1 MLENVST
8 ENVLFIDIETAP
20 AAKQYD
26 LLPEPFRELWHE
38 KFQRQLKEGETIE
51 EQFFNNAG
59 IYAEFGKV
67 ICISAGMLKKD
78 DNGMQKL
85 RIRSFAGNEEHAVL
99 SGFADM
105 LNKHYSNIEKYCFC
119 GHNINEFDI
128 PYLCRRML
136 VNGIGLPVLLDIGG
150 LKPWQIKN
158 IDTMQHW
165 KFGDYKS
172 YTSLK
177 LLAALFNIPTPKD
190 DISGKDV
197 GRVYWHEENLERIK
211 IYCQKDVLTVAQL
224 LLRFRG
230 LPLLTELQV
239 EFIN

>member
-26 LLPEPFRELWHE
+26 LLPEIFQELWHD
-38 KFQRQLKEGETIE
+38 KFSRHLKEGEKIE

-78 DNGMQKL
+78 DSNVQKL
-85 RIRSFAGNEEHAVL
+85 RIRSFSGNDEAAVL
-99 SGFADM
+99 SNFAEM
-105 LNKHYSNIEKYCFC
+105 LNKHYSNVEKYLFC

-128 PYLCRRML
+128 PFLCRRML
-136 VNGIGLPVLLDIGG
+136 VNSIRLPSLLDIGG

-158 IDTMQHW
+158 IDTLQHW

-224 LLRFRG
+224 LMRFKG
-230 LPLLTELQV
+230 LPLITEQQV

>member
-1 MLENVST
+1 MLENVVP
-8 ENVLFIDIETAP
+8 ENALFIDIETAP
-20 AAKQYD
+20 VAATFED
-26 LLPEPFRELWHE
+26 LNDDFKSLWTD
-38 KFQRQLKEGETIE
+38 KFTRQLKEHETIE

-67 ICISAGMLKKD
+67 ICISVGYIHKEGVHKT
-78 DNGMQKL
+78 L
-85 RIRSFAGNEEHAVL
+85 RIRSFAGDNENEVL
-99 SGFADM
+99 RDFAEV
-105 LNKHYSNIEKYCFC
+105 LNKYYFNADKFYFC

-136 VNGIGLPVLLDIGG
+136 IHNIKLPNILDLSGK
-150 LKPWQIKN
+150 KPWEIKH
-158 IDTMQHW
+158 IDTMQQW

-197 GRVYWHEENLERIK
+197 GAVYWKEKNLQRIQ

-224 LLRFRG
+224 LMKFKG
-230 LPLLTELQV
+230 LPLFTPEQV
-239 EFIN
+239 VFV

>member
-1 MLENVST
+1 MLENVVLD
-8 ENVLFIDIETAP
+8 NCLFIDIETAP
-20 AAKQYD
+20 MARSYN
-26 LLPEPFRELWHE
+26 ELNEAFKNLWSE
-38 KFQRQLKEGETIE
+38 KFSKRLAEHETID

-67 ICISAGMLKKD
+67 ICISVGMLKKD
-78 DNGMQKL
+78 DAGAQNI
-85 RIRSFAGNEEHAVL
+85 RIRSFSGDEERAVL
-99 SGFADM
+99 SDFAEM
-105 LNKHYSNIEKYCFC
+105 LNKHYSDRSKYFFC

-128 PYLCRRML
+128 PFLCRRML
-136 VNGIGLPVLLDIGG
+136 VNGIRLPAILDIAG
-150 LKPWQIKN
+150 LKPWEVKN

-197 GRVYWHEENLERIK
+197 GRVYWHEKNPERIK

-224 LLRFRG
+224 LLRFKG
-230 LPLLTELQV
+230 LPLLNDE
-239 EFIN
+239 

>member
-8 ENVLFIDIETAP
+8 ENALYIDIETAP
-20 AAKQYD
+20 AAKQFE
-26 LLPEPFRELWHE
+26 LLPEVFRELWTE
-38 KFQRQLKEGETIE
+38 KFSRNLKEGETVE

-67 ICISAGMLKKD
+67 ICISVGILRKD
-78 DNGMQKL
+78 DSCNQVF
-85 RIRSFAGNEEHAVL
+85 RIRSFAGDNEAQVL
-99 SGFADM
+99 TDFAEM
-105 LNKHYSNIEKYCFC
+105 LNKYYTNMDKYFFC

-128 PYLCRRML
+128 PFLCRRML
-136 VNGIGLPVLLDIGG
+136 VNGISLPVLLNIGG
-150 LKPWQIKN
+150 LKPWQVKN
-158 IDTMQHW
+158 IDTMQYW

-177 LLAALFNIPTPKD
+177 LLAALFGIPTPKD

-197 GRVYWHEENLERIK
+197 GRVYWLEENLERIK

-224 LLRFRG
+224 LLRFKG
-230 LPLLTELQV
+230 LPLLNDEQV
-239 EFIN
+239 TFVN